1 VFARVHLW
9 CAVFA
14 CCVGS
19 LPAGASPKLTLAAAS
34 RQEKVTIMATLRLD
48 TGDGFVLDLRQPTG
62 GLSVHDFAANSDFAA
77 PAGALAQQ
85 PDGSIACEARDDA
98 LGLALTATYRLIG
111 NAIRVDGEVRD
122 LTGRDRAITVRFAY
136 PVNAVGWRWHDDQ
149 RVSRTIEAAGRYENT
164 VHSGA
169 GANGLASRYPLACVS
184 SETHAVAVA
193 VPLDVPRLCRLGYDA
208 DSREVYA
215 AFDLGLAPD
224 TESFPSKA
232 SFSLVL
238 YRPDPA
244 WGFRSALERYYQL
257 FPQCFTK
264 RNKKEGI
271 WMPFTD
277 IANVEGWE
285 DFGFQFKEGDN
296 NVAWDAEHGIYSF
309 VYVEPWSD
317 WVSMPK
323 EMPRTVEQATAYVKE
338 RAAEGHEKD
347 QAVLSSAYAHPDGSW
362 AGRIE
367 DQPWCDGAVFGVNP
381 SPGVT
386 AEPGHITQYENLIRR
401 IEHAFER
408 SPQLTGVYHDSFEM
422 YLFHN
427 WINYR
432 REHFRKATIPLVFDG
447 EGRVGQYAMF
457 TMVEFA
463 KDIAERMWP
472 GGNMTFANGTPHAFP
487 WGAAWLDVMGTE
499 AAWASSWGTFG
510 EYVPESASDFNY
522 WRALCYQRP
531 YVMLLNTRYDL
542 WKPEW
547 VELYMKR
554 CVAWGVF
561 PSFFSHNASEDPYW
575 QNPALYN
582 AHRPLFRKYIPIVQA
597 LGAAGWEPVT
607 YARSDNP
614 KVYVERFGRKA
625 GSLYLT
631 VHNDSEQAERVSVA
645 LDLAEV
651 GVRSGEPA
659 LREVLSGA
667 RVAAACA
674 EDEAVFQLELE
685 GGDVRVIALE

>member
-1 VFARVHLW
+1 M
-9 CAVFA
+9 
-14 CCVGS
+14 
-19 LPAGASPKLTLAAAS
+19 AA
-34 RQEKVTIMATLRLD
+34 LRLD
-48 TGDGFVLDLRQPTG
+48 TGDGFVFDLRQPTG
-62 GLSVHDFAANSDFAA
+62 GLSVHDFAADADLAA

-85 PDGSIACEARDDA
+85 PDGSVVCEARDDA
-98 LGLALTATYRLIG
+98 LGLALTATYRLVG
-111 NAIRVDGEVRD
+111 NTIRLDGEVRD
-122 LTGRDRAITVRFAY
+122 LTGRDRAVTVRFAY
-136 PVNAVGWRWHDDQ
+136 PVKADGWRWHDDQ
-149 RVSRTIEAAGRYENT
+149 ITARRIETSGKYENL
-164 VHSGA
+164 VSSGA
-169 GANGLASRYPLACVS
+169 GANGHASRYPLACIS
-184 SETHAVAVA
+184 SDTDAVAIA

-208 DSREVYA
+208 DSGELYA
-215 AFDLGLAPD
+215 AFDVGLAPD

-244 WGFRSALERYYQL
+244 WGFRSALQRYYEL

-264 RNKKEGI
+264 RSKKEGI

-277 IANVEGWE
+277 IATVEGFE
-285 DFGFQFKEGDN
+285 DFGFQFKEGDG
-296 NVAWDAEHGIYSF
+296 NVVWDAEHGIYSF

-347 QAVLSSAYAHPDGSW
+347 QAVLSSAYAAPDGSW
-362 AGRIE
+362 AARIE

-381 SPGVT
+381 TPGVT
-386 AEPGHITQYENLIRR
+386 AEPGHITQYESLIRR
-401 IEHAFER
+401 INQAFER
-408 SPQLTGVYHDSFEM
+408 SPQLGGVYHDSFEM

-432 REHFRKATIPLVFDG
+432 REHFRKATIPLVFDA

-472 GGNMTFANGTPHAFP
+472 RGGMTFANGTPHAFP

-522 WRALCYQRP
+522 WRALSYQRP
-531 YVMLLNTRYDL
+531 YLMLLNTRYDL

-547 VELYMKR
+547 IELYMKR

-582 AHRPLFRKYIPIVQA
+582 RDRPLFRKYIPVVQA

-614 KVYVERFGRKA
+614 KVYVERFGKKP
-625 GSLYLT
+625 GTVYLT
-631 VHNDSEQAERVSVA
+631 VYNDSDQAQSATVTA
-645 LDLAEV
+645 DLA
-651 GVRSGEPA
+651 A
-659 LREVLSGA
+659 LGLAAGSAREMLSGA
-667 RVAAACA
+667 ALPSGAGNGVASTFDLPPGDLRVVAF
-674 EDEAVFQLELE
+674 E
-685 GGDVRVIALE
+685 

>member
-1 VFARVHLW
+1 MPQRR
-9 CAVFA
+9 
-14 CCVGS
+14 
-19 LPAGASPKLTLAAAS
+19 LTTS
-34 RQEKVTIMATLRLD
+34 
-48 TGDGFVLDLRQPTG
+48 DGFSLDLRPPTG
-62 GLSVHDFAANSDFAA
+62 GLSVHDFAANADFAA
-77 PAGALAQQ
+77 PAAALVQQ
-85 PDGSIACEARDDA
+85 PDGAIALDARDDA
-98 LGLALTATYRLIG
+98 LGLALTATYRVIG
-111 NAIRVDGEVRD
+111 SALRIDGEVRD
-122 LTGRDRAITVRFAY
+122 LTGRDRAVTVRFAC
-136 PVNAVGWRWHDDQ
+136 PADAVGWRWYDDQ
-149 RVSRTIEAAGRYENT
+149 NSVRTIEAGKSYDNL
-164 VHSGA
+164 VSSGA
-169 GANGLASRYPLACVS
+169 GANGRASRYPLTCIGSDSDCIAL
-184 SETHAVAVA
+184 A

-208 DSREVYA
+208 TSRELYA
-215 AFDLGLAPD
+215 ETDLGLASD

-238 YRPDPA
+238 YRPDQA
-244 WGFRSALERYYQL
+244 WGFRSALQRYYAL

-264 RNKKEGI
+264 RNAKEGI

-277 IANVEGWE
+277 ISKVEGWQ

-317 WVSMPK
+317 WVAMPK

-362 AGRIE
+362 AARIE

-386 AEPGHITQYENLIRR
+386 AQPGHITQYESLINR
-401 IEHAFER
+401 INHAFER

-427 WINYR
+427 WISYR
-432 REHFRKATIPLVFDG
+432 REHWRKAAIPLVFDS

-463 KDIAERMWP
+463 KDIAERMWAS
-472 GGNMTFANGTPHAFP
+472 GHMTFANGTPHAFP

-499 AAWASSWGTFG
+499 AAWASQWGKFG
-510 EYVPESASDFNY
+510 EYVPESANDFNY
-522 WRALCYQRP
+522 WRAICYRRP
-531 YVMLLNTRYDL
+531 YLMLLNTRYDL

-547 VELYMKR
+547 IELYMKR

-582 AHRPLFRKYIPIVQA
+582 AHRPLFRKYLPLVQA

-607 YARSDNP
+607 HARSDNP
-614 KVYVERFGRKA
+614 SVYLERFGSSPDKVF
-625 GSLYLT
+625 LT
-631 VHNDSEQAERVSVA
+631 VYNDSEKEQTASVT
-645 LDLAEV
+645 LDLSQLGSA
-651 GVRSGEPA
+651 SGKPA
-659 LREVLSGA
+659 LRDLLAGA
-667 RVAAACA
+667 PVAAAFSPGTA
-674 EDEAVFQLELE
+674 AFEVRLPA
-685 GGDVRVIALE
+685 GDIKVIAIE